1 MIGFLE
7 DSIKGQDKAGKW
19 ISKDENEWS
28 IWVIDGAYPLGE
40 EKAESVEALSS
51 EISDSL
57 SRVYNE
63 NGILDTRIIL
73 QKTIDM
79 LPIMKATATLTI
91 AQSNGQIITV
101 GDSEALLENGKR
113 IIAPDFSDSDKNILS
128 IIKARLES
136 GWDNEKAYFSLLDVL
151 IHYRNT
157 RNEINGSGWIIGEKN
172 RDKIHE
178 YAHVDYFNPKE
189 SIILFTDG
197 IARLIDRKITEN
209 LFEIIKLKEIEKT
222 VKQLRQ
228 IEESDPDKT
237 KYVRFSI
244 SDDASLAWSLAK

>member
-7 DSIKGQDKAGKW
+7 DSIKGQDKAGIW
-19 ISKDENEWS
+19 VSENEQDWS

-40 EKAESVEALSS
+40 EKAESVEALSLD
-51 EISDSL
+51 ISNSL
-57 SRVYNE
+57 FNIYE
-63 NGILDTRIIL
+63 KNGILDAREIL
-73 QKTIDM
+73 RKTIDT
-79 LPIMKATATLTI
+79 LPTMKATATLI
-91 AQSNGQIITV
+91 VAQSNGQIIAV

-113 IIAPDFSDSDKNILS
+113 VIAPDFSDPDKNILD

-172 RDKIHE
+172 RDKIHK
-178 YAHVDYFNPKE
+178 YAHVESFNPKE

-197 IARLIDRKITEN
+197 IARIIDWNITDDLFKTIRSNNLEN
-209 LFEIIKLKEIEKT
+209 T

-228 IEESDPDKT
+228 VEEADPDKT
-237 KYVRFSI
+237 KYVRFSM
-244 SDDASLAWSLAK
+244 SDDASLAWHLAK